1 MASYDGF
8 PSIGICRVPNETRL
22 ARSRYLFDVCGY
34 IDFDVGH
41 FIRWLIAFQYTS
53 VARYKELSEVPFNVV
68 VSLQPCI
75 KRMSIG
81 AIHLDLVELREL
93 DVEVG
98 RAELMNFLNRSR
110 SLLPKLVAGE
120 VQNLQSL
127 AAVFLIE
134 RLQFLVLR
142 RESKLSDK
150 NSANRVQKA
159 GFMPRCSLF
168 SQILFAKIVIF
179 TELSL
184 YLHRHL

>member
-1 MASYDGF
+1 
-8 PSIGICRVPNETRL
+8 
-22 ARSRYLFDVCGY
+22 
-34 IDFDVGH
+34 
-41 FIRWLIAFQYTS
+41 
-53 VARYKELSEVPFNVV
+53 
-68 VSLQPCI
+68 
-75 KRMSIG
+75 MSIG